1 MDTVAEVMTELE
13 SLGTEQTRRT
23 FARHG
28 APLDRMF
35 GVKVGDLKT
44 VLKKIKGKQALAL
57 ELYATGNSDAMYLA
71 GLVANGAAMTKK
83 QLDTWAK
90 EASWYM
96 ISEFTVPW
104 VAAEHS
110 EASKIAIKWIQSKDA
125 KIASSGWATYSSLVS
140 YQPDSR
146 LDLDEIESLLQKV
159 GEQVHNVSDRVAY
172 TMNNFV
178 ICVGCY
184 VTPLAS
190 AAKKLAQKIGVVHVD
205 VGDTSCKVPIAS
217 EAIAKVE
224 ASGRI
229 GQKRKNLKC

>member
-1 MDTVAEVMTELE
+1 METVAEVMAELE

-28 APLDRMF
+28 APVDRMF

-44 VLKKIKGKQALAL
+44 ILKKIKGKQALAL
-57 ELYATGNSDAMYLA
+57 ELFATGNSDAMYLA
-71 GLVANGAAMTKK
+71 GLAANGATMTKK

-90 EASWYM
+90 DASWYM

-104 VAAEHS
+104 VTAEHP
-110 EASKIAIKWIQSKDA
+110 EASKIALKWIQSKNA
-125 KIASSGWATYSSLVS
+125 KIASTGWATYASLVS

-146 LDLDEIESLLQKV
+146 LDIAEIESLLQKA
-159 GEQVHNVSDRVAY
+159 GEEIHSVSDRVAY

-184 VTPLAS
+184 VIPLAS
-190 AAKKLAQKIGVVHVD
+190 VAKKLAKKIGVVHVD
-205 VGDTSCKVPIAS
+205 VGDTSCKVSIAT

-224 ASGRI
+224 AAGRI